1 MRRAA
6 GGCSLPVPIKKR
18 GNWKSSVK
26 DFPHRGYQIEY
37 DYSIFYSGEPG
48 IVPGSFLFTWHAS
61 GPKSEAR
68 YYTVLFY
75 PVVSSEVA

>member
-18 GNWKSSVK
+18 GNRKSSVK

-48 IVPGSFLFTWHAS
+48 IVPGSFLFT
-61 GPKSEAR
+61 
-68 YYTVLFY
+68 
-75 PVVSSEVA
+75 

>member
-18 GNWKSSVK
+18 GNRKSSVK
-26 DFPHRGYQIEY
+26 DFPHRGYQIKY

-48 IVPGSFLFTWHAS
+48 IVPGSFLFTWHTFETKVIQS
-61 GPKSEAR
+61 CSIRSFRLK
-68 YYTVLFY
+68 
-75 PVVSSEVA
+75 

>member
-18 GNWKSSVK
+18 GNRKSSVK

-37 DYSIFYSGEPG
+37 DYSIFHSGEPG
-48 IVPGSFLFTWHAS
+48 IVPGSFLFIRHAS

-68 YYTVLFY
+68 YYTVLSY
-75 PVVSSEVA
+75 PVVPSEVA

>member
-18 GNWKSSVK
+18 GNRKSSVK
-26 DFPHRGYQIEY
+26 YFPHRGYQIEY

-48 IVPGSFLFTWHAS
+48 IVPGSFLFTWHTSETKVRGALLYSLVLS
-61 GPKSEAR
+61 GRS
-68 YYTVLFY
+68 V
-75 PVVSSEVA
+75 